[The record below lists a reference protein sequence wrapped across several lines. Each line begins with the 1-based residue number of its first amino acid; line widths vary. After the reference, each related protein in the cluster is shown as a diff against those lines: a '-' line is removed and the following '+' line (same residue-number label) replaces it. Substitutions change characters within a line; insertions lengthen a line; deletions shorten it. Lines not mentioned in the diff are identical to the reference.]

1 MEEEKRS
8 NVLKLRSINQVCSQ
22 KPCALPVTY
31 IQDYMAIHDFDRDMV
46 DVSIGLTQGLMVD
59 RLIGKTRVSVTKK
72 VYATIY
78 KLKLPLSNTGSVVYE
93 VGNRF

>member
-1 MEEEKRS
+1 MV
-8 NVLKLRSINQVCSQ
+8 NVL
-22 KPCALPVTY
+22 
-31 IQDYMAIHDFDRDMV
+31 
-46 DVSIGLTQGLMVD
+46 IGLSQGLMVD